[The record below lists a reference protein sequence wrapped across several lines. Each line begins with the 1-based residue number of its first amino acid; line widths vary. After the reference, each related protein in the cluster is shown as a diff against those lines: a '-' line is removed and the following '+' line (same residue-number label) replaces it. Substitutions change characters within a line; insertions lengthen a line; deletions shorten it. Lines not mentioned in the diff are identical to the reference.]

1 MYAEKVLTGSVID
14 YQEGYHRI
22 QVISMVKDII
32 WVNFF
37 DFGTVGVVRKDQLRV
52 LLGMFRALP
61 SQAIEC
67 CLWGMEDRVGI
78 ARELVE
84 RGNMCGGFI
93 VAIVKRIEIVDEEV
107 KVWL

>member
-52 LLGMFRALP
+52 LLKK
-61 SQAIEC
+61 
-67 CLWGMEDRVGI
+67 CL
-78 ARELVE
+78 ELCPV
-84 RGNMCGGFI
+84 RPLSAACGGWRTGW
-93 VAIVKRIEIVDEEV
+93 A
-107 KVWL
+107 

>member
-52 LLGMFRALP
+52 LLKK
-61 SQAIEC
+61 
-67 CLWGMEDRVGI
+67 CLSFAQSGH
-78 ARELVE
+78 
-84 RGNMCGGFI
+84 
-93 VAIVKRIEIVDEEV
+93 
-107 KVWL
+107 